1 MSNPGTLENG
11 NDGTPESAVEFNLNF
26 KPETED
32 QFVEFVKWLKSRE
45 HQSIIKL
52 HWILGKNIEEA
63 GEAVYG
69 QNTAGRIAA
78 EVGIS
83 KSTVHKSR
91 RFARDYS
98 PEQVALLL
106 NGQFSL
112 SWRDITQN
120 QSVPTEDFLRAFRD
134 SSNPEQFR
142 NAVTQLRRIRQRRNP
157 APREPRK
164 TRAELVTENAELQSR
179 VSTLETEKAE
189 LQARIKELERQQEV
203 PVEQQRDSIEEP
215 ESAEDS
221 PN

>member
-1 MSNPGTLENG
+1 MSNHEATNTGNG
-11 NDGTPESAVEFNLNF
+11 DTPESVVEFNLNF

-32 QFVEFVKWLKSRE
+32 QFIEFAKWLKSRE

-52 HWILGKNIEEA
+52 HWTLGKNIEEA
-63 GEAVYG
+63 GEVVYG

-134 SSNPEQFR
+134 SRNPEQFR
-142 NAVTQLRRIRQRRNP
+142 NAVTPFRRTRPLRIQ

-164 TRAELVTENAELQSR
+164 TRAELVIENTELQNR
-179 VSTLETEKAE
+179 VSELVAENAE
-189 LQARIKELERQQEV
+189 LQARIKELEEQQETSGTNS
-203 PVEQQRDSIEEP
+203 ESIEDTVL
-215 ESAEDS
+215 AEEL

>member
-1 MSNPGTLENG
+1 MSNHEATNTGNG
-11 NDGTPESAVEFNLNF
+11 DTPESVVEFNLNF

-32 QFVEFVKWLKSRE
+32 QFIEFAKWLKSRE

-52 HWILGKNIEEA
+52 HWTLGKNIEEA
-63 GEAVYG
+63 GEVVYG

-134 SSNPEQFR
+134 SRNPEQFR
-142 NAVTQLRRIRQRRNP
+142 NAVTPFRRTRRP
-157 APREPRK
+157 RIQAPREPRK
-164 TRAELVTENAELQSR
+164 TRAELVIENTELQNRVSNLETENAALQ
-179 VSTLETEKAE
+179 
-189 LQARIKELERQQEV
+189 QRIKELEEQQETSGTNS
-203 PVEQQRDSIEEP
+203 ESIEETEP
-215 ESAEDS
+215 AEEL
-221 PN
+221 PI